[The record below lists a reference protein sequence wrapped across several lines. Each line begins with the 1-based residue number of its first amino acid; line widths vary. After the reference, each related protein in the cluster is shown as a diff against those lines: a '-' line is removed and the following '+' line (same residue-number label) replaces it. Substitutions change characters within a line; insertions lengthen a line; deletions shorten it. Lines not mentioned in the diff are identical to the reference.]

1 MTLPIKLILLLCL
14 TGCFPPCQAAMNTV
28 DNSELYATYISY
40 GYAQPVAIFQ
50 NGELVIRYYDGKH
63 AAAGY
68 GDGLVWGLG
77 IEIEDEDRPVPW
89 VRQLVKSTFYQYTL
103 PPNIQRTLVP
113 CAEFDGFYHL
123 HASDDRTDDEWC
135 IITNNPSPTF
145 MADVQYSHYTIDEQD
160 QVPAVYREYIRQK
173 AYTDGLVHVPIIIE
187 EVWEFDFDNDGKKE
201 AFIVANNF
209 LPWSEENNVYRETR
223 HYKAAD
229 PRQLP
234 EEGVGCY
241 AYNLFYSETYLP
253 IEFDSSKTAL
263 IHDSFYPTP
272 EEDYPISQPIYVYDR
287 TGQLGL
293 YELWGS
299 EEMYSGVTS
308 LPYGFEPVICDLNGD
323 GLYDFLIVED
333 LSFTHVKVYLQN
345 THGEFNYI
353 GGIVFA

>member
-14 TGCFPPCQAAMNTV
+14 TGCFPPCQVAMNTV
-28 DNSELYATYISY
+28 GSSELYATYVSY
-40 GYAQPVAIFQ
+40 GNAIPVVIFQ
-50 NGELVIRYYDGKH
+50 NGELAIRYSDSSLYEESNGID
-63 AAAGY
+63 
-68 GDGLVWGLG
+68 WGLDIG
-77 IEIEDEDRPVPW
+77 HIENEVMPVPW

-123 HASDDRTDDEWC
+123 HASDDRTDDEWR
-135 IITNNPSPTF
+135 IITNNPSSDF
-145 MADVQYSHYTIDEQD
+145 MADVQHSSYTIDEQD
-160 QVPAVYREYIRQK
+160 QVPTVYREYIRQK
-173 AYTDGLVHVPIIIE
+173 AYTDGLVNVPIVVE

-201 AFIVANNF
+201 AFIVANNY
-209 LPWSEENNVYRETR
+209 LPLSEENNVYRETR

-253 IEFDSSKTAL
+253 IEFDSSETAL
-263 IHDSFYPTP
+263 IHDCFYPTP
-272 EEDYPISQPIYVYDR
+272 EEDYPISQPIYAYDR

-299 EEMYSGVTS
+299 EAMYGDRLSP
-308 LPYGFEPVICDLNGD
+308 PYSFEPIICDLNGD
-323 GLYDFLIVED
+323 GLYDFLIVERPH
-333 LSFTHVKVYLQN
+333 FTTVKVYLQN
-345 THGEFNYI
+345 AHGEFNYI